1 MTQSPDVLVIGG
13 GAAGAACARTLAR
26 GGRRVSLLAPAP
38 HPGAAWTAAAGMLA
52 PQIEA
57 RDDDEVY
64 ALGVAGRE
72 HVAHVA
78 AELGEHGH
86 DVGLRR
92 DGILRLAQSEA
103 AVAELRARVS
113 WQRQLC
119 HVCDWLDG
127 EEVHARWPWLG
138 PSFGALFAPREGAV
152 DPVAWVRALQ
162 ADAVAAGA
170 TIETHEA
177 RSLVR
182 EGDAIVGVRTD
193 DGVRSAGAVVV
204 AAGAW
209 SAQLPG
215 GPRPIAVAPVRG
227 QMAAFPWPAGASP
240 TIAYGDQGYVLWR
253 NGEAIAGSTMEHA
266 GFSPEVTPDGRGRVL
281 ANAVRILPA
290 LAGVDP
296 LRTWAGLRPVTPD
309 GLPILGRDPHVA
321 GLWYALGGGRN
332 GILFSAIMGEL
343 LRDLMDGQ
351 PLELEIAPF
360 APGRFWQW

>member
-1 MTQSPDVLVIGG
+1 MTHSPDVLVIGG
-13 GAAGAACARTLAR
+13 GAAGAASARALATS
-26 GGRRVSLLAPAP
+26 GRRVTLLAPPP

-57 RDDDEVY
+57 HDNDEVY

-78 AELGEHGH
+78 AELAERGH

-92 DGILRLAQSEA
+92 DGIVRLAQSEA

-127 EEVHARWPWLG
+127 EEVAARWPWLG

-152 DPVAWVRALQ
+152 DPVAWVEALR

-170 TIETHEA
+170 VVEPLEA
-177 RSLVR
+177 RALIR
-182 EGDAIVGVRTD
+182 EGDAITGVRTA

-209 SAQLPG
+209 SALLPG

-227 QMAAFPWPAGASP
+227 QMAALPWPAGAAP
-240 TIAYGDQGYVLWR
+240 TIAYGDQGYVLAR
-253 NGEAIAGSTMEHA
+253 GDEAIVGSTMEHA
-266 GFSPEVTPDGRGRVL
+266 GFTPEVTPEGRGRVL

-290 LAGVDP
+290 LAGVEP
-296 LRTWAGLRPVTPD
+296 RRTWAGLRPVTPD
-309 GLPILGRDPHVA
+309 GLPILGRDPHVT

-332 GILFSAIMGEL
+332 GILFSAIMGDLLREL
-343 LRDLMDGQ
+343 LDGQ
-351 PLELEIAPF
+351 PPELELAPF
-360 APGRFWQW
+360 APGRFWRW